1 MSAPERAPHPE
12 ADSQAD
18 YRINLLIRALDRHEA
33 ACVLALDEVERLQSP
48 EAAAL
53 ISTLLRRAP
62 RNLHVGMAFR
72 ERPRT

>member
-1 MSAPERAPHPE
+1 M
-12 ADSQAD
+12 
-18 YRINLLIRALDRHEA
+18 
-33 ACVLALDEVERLQSP
+33 LALDEVERLQSP